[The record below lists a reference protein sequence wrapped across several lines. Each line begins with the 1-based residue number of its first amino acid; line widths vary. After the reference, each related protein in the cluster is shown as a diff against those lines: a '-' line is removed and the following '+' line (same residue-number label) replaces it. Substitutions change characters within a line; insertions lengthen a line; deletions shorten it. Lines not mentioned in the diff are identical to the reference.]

1 MFPTGI
7 RFIRG
12 ARSEFS
18 VTVASSVRVQGQLVP
33 SRGMQDVELLA
44 KNVTLLGES
53 PEAPDKAFEK
63 VTGRPRRT
71 VSRANPDRSRS
82 QRKPDGGRSR

>member
-1 MFPTGI
+1 MANATSAIGSERDILRDMTRKPKPKPDNPDQFK
-7 RFIRG
+7 RFIDM
-12 ARSEFS
+12 ARE
-18 VTVASSVRVQGQLVP
+18 
-33 SRGMQDVELLA
+33 VE
-44 KNVTLLGES
+44 VDES
-53 PEAPDKAFEK
+53 PEALDKAFEK